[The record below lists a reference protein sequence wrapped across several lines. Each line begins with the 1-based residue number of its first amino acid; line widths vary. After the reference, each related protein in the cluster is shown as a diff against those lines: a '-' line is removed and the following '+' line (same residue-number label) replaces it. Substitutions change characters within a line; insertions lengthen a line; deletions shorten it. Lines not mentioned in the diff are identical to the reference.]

1 MKTTNVN
8 IKIERKTI
16 PLDASN
22 QSVGRL
28 ATKIALLLRGKGKVN
43 FSPQIDNGD
52 FVNVTNINNL
62 KFTGK
67 KKEQKT
73 YYRHS
78 QYPGGI
84 KKIPIKKW
92 LKDNPGKILRNAV
105 YKMLPKTRL
114 REAMIKRLTIK

>member
-8 IKIERKTI
+8 IKIERKTHQ
-16 PLDASN
+16 LDATN

-28 ATKIALLLRGKGKVN
+28 ASQIALLLRGKGKVN

-52 FVNVTNINNL
+52 FVNVTNIDKL

-67 KKEQKT
+67 KKEQKI

-78 QYPGGI
+78 HYPGGI
-84 KKIPIKKW
+84 KRIPIKKW
-92 LKDNPGKILRNAV
+92 LKESPGRILRNAV

>member
-8 IKIERKTI
+8 IKIERKTH
-16 PLDASN
+16 PLDATN

-28 ATKIALLLRGKGKVN
+28 ASQIALLLRGKGKVN

-52 FVNVTNINNL
+52 FVNVTNIDKL

-67 KKEQKT
+67 KKEQKI

-78 QYPGGI
+78 HYPGGI
-84 KKIPIKKW
+84 KRIPIKKW
-92 LKDNPGKILRNAV
+92 LKESPGRILRNAV

>member
-8 IKIERKTI
+8 IKIERKTHLI
-16 PLDASN
+16 DATN

-28 ATKIALLLRGKGKVN
+28 ASQIALLLRGKGKVN
-43 FSPQIDNGD
+43 FAPQIDNGD
-52 FVNVTNINNL
+52 FVNVANIDKL

-67 KKEQKT
+67 KKEQKVF
-73 YYRHS
+73 YRHS
-78 QYPGGI
+78 HYPGGI

-92 LKDNPGKILRNAV
+92 LKESPGRILRNAV

-114 REAMIKRLTIK
+114 REGMIKRLTIK